1 MDNYT
6 VTEKINFRSKA
17 KKQAKHR
24 LRIDMTPMVDLGFL
38 LITFFVIT
46 TEMIKPT
53 YMDIA
58 MPKDVGSDMEI
69 GKSYV
74 ITVIPNVKE
83 IYYYE
88 GDWNE
93 AKKESR
99 IKAITIPGLRQVIS
113 NKKDQLSDLEKYK
126 EGPEG
131 LMLLIKPTARA
142 DYKTVVDLL
151 DETTIN
157 RVGKYALV
165 KISKEENDWIRQP

>member
-1 MDNYT
+1 
-6 VTEKINFRSKA
+6 
-17 KKQAKHR
+17 
-24 LRIDMTPMVDLGFL
+24 
-38 LITFFVIT
+38 
-46 TEMIKPT
+46 
-53 YMDIA
+53 
-58 MPKDVGSDMEI
+58 GSDMEI

>member
-58 MPKDVGSDMEI
+58 MPKDVGSDM
-69 GKSYV
+69 
-74 ITVIPNVKE
+74 
-83 IYYYE
+83 
-88 GDWNE
+88 
-93 AKKESR
+93 
-99 IKAITIPGLRQVIS
+99 
-113 NKKDQLSDLEKYK
+113 
-126 EGPEG
+126 
-131 LMLLIKPTARA
+131 
-142 DYKTVVDLL
+142 
-151 DETTIN
+151 
-157 RVGKYALV
+157 
-165 KISKEENDWIRQP
+165 